1 MRRRDFL
8 TTTLAAMGGGALG
21 LPRWVCA
28 RSRSTEVGA
37 AMAHAN
43 DWAWLRGDWKV
54 WHRRLKQRLQGDTTW
69 EEFAGRS
76 AVWLVMEGLGTID
89 DNIVELPGGAYR
101 GLGIR
106 AFDAVAGT
114 WSIWWLDGRNPTHID
129 PPVRGGF
136 DGDTGTFIGSDTF
149 KGRPIVMR
157 FRWRDIHG
165 ARPWW
170 EQAFSP
176 DDGASW
182 EVNWRNWFT
191 RTSPTPTPTPL
202 PRYED
207 APHDWDFLVGRWRV
221 RHRRLRQRFA
231 GGNEWDEF
239 DGTLV
244 NWPVLGGHGNVG
256 DNLMRFPDET
266 VRGVGL
272 RAFDPTSKQW
282 LSWWLDGRRA
292 GEIAAPLRGGFADGV
307 GTFLGEDV
315 HQGRPVRTR
324 VVWSQITPHSARWE
338 QSGSADGGGSW
349 ESNWISEF
357 TRSG

>member
-8 TTTLAAMGGGALG
+8 TTFAAMGGASALG
-21 LPRWVCA
+21 LPRWA
-28 RSRSTEVGA
+28 RAWGGSTEAGA

-54 WHRRLKQRLQGDTTW
+54 WHRRLKERLQGDTTW

-76 AVWLVMEGLGTID
+76 AVWLVMDGLGTID

-106 AFDAVAGT
+106 AFDAAVGK

-136 DGDTGTFIGSDTF
+136 EGDTGTFIGHDTF

-191 RTSPTPTPTPL
+191 RTSTTPTPL
-202 PRYED
+202 PSYED
-207 APHDWDFLVGRWRV
+207 APRDWDFLVGRWRV

-231 GGNEWDEF
+231 GSDRWDEF

-256 DNLMRFPDET
+256 DNLMRFPDTT
-266 VRGVGL
+266 VRGVGI
-272 RAFDPTSKQW
+272 RAFDPATRQW

-292 GEIAAPLRGGFADGV
+292 GEIAPPLRGGFADGV
-307 GTFLGEDV
+307 GTFLGDDNHE
-315 HQGRPVRTR
+315 GRPVRTR

-338 QSGSADGGGSW
+338 QSGSADDGASW
-349 ESNWISEF
+349 ESNWVSEF
-357 TRSG
+357 TRLD